1 MNEAEIQ
8 DVARVEGY
16 EIVDA
21 RHMSFTDQVRSFAG
35 ATHIAG
41 VHGAGLVNAV
51 FAPAGARL
59 IEFVGDGV
67 APDFY
72 RHLADVGGLSFRRV
86 SCVVTGNASELHP
99 DDRRYND
106 ILIDPEAALAALKG

>member
-1 MNEAEIQ
+1 M
-8 DVARVEGY
+8 
-16 EIVDA
+16 
-21 RHMSFTDQVRSFAG
+21 
-35 ATHIAG
+35 
-41 VHGAGLVNAV
+41 
-51 FAPAGARL
+51 